1 MTAELTL
8 RVDGMTC
15 GNCRARVE
23 RALNALDG
31 VAGADVNLAT
41 ERARIVYLPE
51 VLDPPAIAEAIR
63 GAGYVPG
70 GVDASAAPGQDAR
83 AAHDDEIA
91 NLKRRF
97 IVAAAFTIPLFLI
110 AMGSMLP
117 GLGLDSVA
125 GRGPWL
131 WAQFALAA
139 PVVLWSGRGFF
150 VHGWAELRH
159 ASPGMN
165 SLVMIGAGAAFA
177 YSVLALAAPSIFPE
191 GTAVPYFEAAG
202 VIVTLI
208 LLGRLLEAIARGR
221 ASDAIA
227 SLMELRPAT
236 ARVLRDG
243 EEREVPVD
251 EVAVGDTVLIR
262 PGERVPVDASVAD
275 GNSFVDESTI
285 TGEPVPVAKG
295 AGDEVFGGTVNGAGA
310 LTVRVVRTGGDT
322 VLGRILA
329 TVAEAQGAKAPIAR
343 QADRIAGILVPCALV
358 VAALAF
364 AAWLAFAPPPAL
376 SYAFVAAVSVLLIAC
391 PCAMGLATPTA
402 ILVGT
407 GVGAERGVLIRNGA
421 ALEMLA
427 RARTLAFDKTGT
439 LTSGNPVLTDRLLPD
454 GSGTVADAPFAL
466 IAAAETHSEHPLAS
480 ALVDAADGPL
490 APVEEF
496 SVEPGLGIA
505 ARVAGHEI
513 VVGAARFLE
522 GRGIDCAVS
531 DGVRGDLSRDGKT
544 AVLAAIDGE
553 LAAVLAFRDPPKPES
568 RQAIADLAA
577 QGADIVMITG
587 DNRATAQSVAGSL
600 GISEIE
606 AEILPDRKAEAVKA
620 LRRGGG
626 AVAFVGDGINDAP
639 ALAEADAGIAIG
651 TGTDIAMETADVVL
665 MSGDL
670 RGVVTAIRLARK
682 TLATIRV
689 NLFWAYAYNVALIPL
704 AAGALYPV
712 FGILLDPM
720 LAAAAMSASSVL
732 VVANSLRLRRFA

>member
-23 RALNALDG
+23 RALHTLDG
-31 VAGADVNLAT
+31 ISAADVNLAT

-51 VLDPPAIAEAIR
+51 ILDPPAIAEAIR
-63 GAGYVPG
+63 DAGYVPG
-70 GVDASAAPGQDAR
+70 EVDASGLPGDDTR
-83 AAHDDEIA
+83 AANEDEIA
-91 NLKRRF
+91 TLRRRVV
-97 IVAAAFTIPLFLI
+97 VAAVLTVPLFLI

-117 GLGLDSVA
+117 GVGLDSIA
-125 GRGPWL
+125 GERAWL
-131 WAQFALAA
+131 WIQLLLAA

-177 YSVLALAAPSIFPE
+177 YSVLALIAPSIFPE
-191 GTAVPYFEAAG
+191 GAAVPYFEAAG

-221 ASDAIA
+221 ASDAIT
-227 SLMELRPAT
+227 SLMDLRPAT
-236 ARVLRDG
+236 ARILDRG
-243 EEREVPVD
+243 EEREVPLE
-251 EVAVGDTVLIR
+251 EVAVGDTVLIK
-262 PGERVPVDASVAD
+262 PGERVPVDASVSA
-275 GNSFVDESTI
+275 GSSFVDESSI
-285 TGEPVPVAKG
+285 TGEPVPVAKQ

-310 LTVRVVRTGGDT
+310 ITVRVDRIGGDT

-364 AAWLAFAPPPAL
+364 VAWLAFAPPPAL
-376 SYAFVAAVSVLLIAC
+376 SHAFVAAVSVLLIAC

-421 ALEMLA
+421 ALEMLG

-439 LTSGNPVLTDRLLPD
+439 LTAGHPVLTDRLLPD
-454 GSGTVADAPFAL
+454 GSGTVTNEAFAL
-466 IAAAETHSEHPLAS
+466 IAAAETLSEHPLAT
-480 ALVDAADGPL
+480 AVVDAASGPL
-490 APVEEF
+490 APVDAF

-505 ARVAGHEI
+505 AGVAGRE
-513 VVGAARFLE
+513 VVIGSARFLE
-522 GRGIDCAVS
+522 SRGIDCAVS
-531 DGVRGDLSRDGKT
+531 DSARGNLSRDGKT
-544 AVLAAIDGE
+544 TVLAAVDGE
-553 LAAVLAFRDPPKPES
+553 PAAVLAFRDPPKEES
-568 RQAIADLAA
+568 EQVISDLLA
-577 QGADIVMITG
+577 QGFAVAMITG
-587 DNRATAQSVAGSL
+587 DSRATAESVASSL
-600 GISEIE
+600 GIASVQ
-606 AEILPDRKAEAVKA
+606 AEVLPDSKAEAVKA
-620 LRRGGG
+620 LRRGDGT
-626 AVAFVGDGINDAP
+626 VAFVGDGINDAP

-651 TGTDIAMETADVVL
+651 TGTDIAIETADVVL

-682 TLATIRV
+682 TLATIRM

-720 LAAAAMSASSVL
+720 LAAAAMSVSSVL

>member
-23 RALNALDG
+23 RALNALEG

-41 ERARIVYLPE
+41 ERARIVYLPQ

-70 GVDASAAPGQDAR
+70 EVDASAAPGRDAR

-91 NLKRRF
+91 SLKRRF
-97 IVAAAFTIPLFLI
+97 VVAAAFTIPLFLI

-125 GRGPWL
+125 GEESWL

-243 EEREVPVD
+243 GEREVPVD

-285 TGEPVPVAKG
+285 TGEPVPVAKE

-466 IAAAETHSEHPLAS
+466 IAAAETRSEHPLAS

-505 ARVAGHEI
+505 ARVAGRE
-513 VVGAARFLE
+513 VAVGSARFLG

-531 DGVRGDLSRDGKT
+531 EGVRESLSRDGKT

-568 RQAIADLAA
+568 RQAISDLAA
-577 QGADIVMITG
+577 RGADIVMITG
-587 DNRATAQSVAGSL
+587 DNRATAQSVASSL

-606 AEILPDRKAEAVKA
+606 AEVLPDRKAEAVKA
-620 LRRGGG
+620 LRQGNGT
-626 AVAFVGDGINDAP
+626 VAFVGDGINDAP

>member
-23 RALNALDG
+23 RTLNALEG

-41 ERARIVYLPE
+41 ERARIVYLPDI
-51 VLDPPAIAEAIR
+51 LDPPAIAEAIR
-63 GAGYVPG
+63 GAGYG
-70 GVDASAAPGQDAR
+70 AGEIDAGTAPGEDTR
-83 AAHDDEIA
+83 AANEEEIA
-91 NLKRRF
+91 TLKRRF
-97 IVAAAFTIPLFLI
+97 VVAAAFTVPLFLI
-110 AMGSMLP
+110 AMASMLP
-117 GLGLDSVA
+117 GTGLASVA
-125 GRGPWL
+125 GEQTWL
-131 WAQFALAA
+131 WVQLLLAA

-165 SLVMIGAGAAFA
+165 SLVMIGAGAAFG
-177 YSVLALAAPSIFPE
+177 YSVLALVAPSIFPE

-227 SLMELRPAT
+227 SLMDLRPAT

-243 EEREVPVD
+243 TEREVPVE
-251 EVAVGDTVLIR
+251 EVAVGDTVLIK
-262 PGERVPVDASVAD
+262 PGERVPVDASVTAGD
-275 GNSFVDESTI
+275 SFVDESTV
-285 TGEPVPVAKG
+285 TGEPVPVAKQE
-295 AGDEVFGGTVNGAGA
+295 GDEVFGGTVNGAGA
-310 LTVRVVRTGGDT
+310 LTVRVERIGVDT

-329 TVAEAQGAKAPIAR
+329 TVAEAQSAKAPIAR
-343 QADRIAGILVPCALV
+343 QADRIAGILVPCALA

-364 AAWLAFAPPPAL
+364 SAWLAFAPPPAL

-421 ALEMLA
+421 ALETLA
-427 RARTLAFDKTGT
+427 RARTIAFDKTGT
-439 LTSGNPVLTDRLLPD
+439 LTAGRPVLTDRLLPN
-454 GSGTVADAPFAL
+454 GSGTVNDGVFAL
-466 IAAAETHSEHPLAS
+466 IAAAETLSEHPLAS
-480 ALVDAADGPL
+480 AAVDAAPGPL
-490 APVEEF
+490 APVDEF

-505 ARVAGHEI
+505 ARVEGHEV
-513 VVGAARFLE
+513 VVGSARFLN
-522 GRGIDCAVS
+522 GRDIDCAVS
-531 DGVRGDLSRDGKT
+531 ERVRADLAHAGKT
-544 AVLAAIDGE
+544 AVLAAIDGD
-553 LAAVLAFRDPPKPES
+553 LAAVLAFRDPPKEES
-568 RQAIADLAA
+568 RQAISDLAA
-577 QGADIVMITG
+577 QGFDIAMITG
-587 DNRATAQSVAGSL
+587 DSRATAEAVARSL
-600 GISEIE
+600 GISSVE
-606 AEILPDRKAEAVKA
+606 AEVLPDRKAETVKA
-620 LRRGGG
+620 LRRGDGT
-626 AVAFVGDGINDAP
+626 VAFVGDGINDAP

-651 TGTDIAMETADVVL
+651 TGTDIAVETADVVL

-712 FGILLDPM
+712 FGLLLDPM
-720 LAAAAMSASSVL
+720 LAAAAMSVSSVL

>member
-91 NLKRRF
+91 SLKRRF
-97 IVAAAFTIPLFLI
+97 VVAAAFTIPLFLI

-117 GLGLDSVA
+117 GFGLDSVA

-177 YSVLALAAPSIFPE
+177 YSVLAMAAPSIFPE

-262 PGERVPVDASVAD
+262 PGERVPVDASVAG

-364 AAWLAFAPPPAL
+364 VAWLAFAPPPAL

-454 GSGTVADAPFAL
+454 GSGTVADEPFAL

-505 ARVAGHEI
+505 ARVAGHEV
-513 VVGAARFLE
+513 VVGSARFLG

-568 RQAIADLAA
+568 LQAISDLAA

-587 DNRATAQSVAGSL
+587 DSRATAQSVASSL

-606 AEILPDRKAEAVKA
+606 AEVLPDRKAEAVKA
-620 LRRGGG
+620 LRRGDG

>member
-23 RALNALDG
+23 RALNALEG

-51 VLDPPAIAEAIR
+51 VLNPPAIADAIR

-70 GVDASAAPGQDAR
+70 EVDASAAPGQDAR

-91 NLKRRF
+91 SLKRRF
-97 IVAAAFTIPLFLI
+97 VVAAAFTIPLFLI

-125 GRGPWL
+125 GEESWL

-150 VHGWAELRH
+150 MHGWAELRH

-177 YSVLALAAPSIFPE
+177 YSVLAMAAPSVFPE

-227 SLMELRPAT
+227 ALMELRPAT

-251 EVAVGDTVLIR
+251 RVAVGDTVLIR

-275 GNSFVDESTI
+275 GSSFVDESTI

-427 RARTLAFDKTGT
+427 RARILAFDKTGT

-454 GSGTVADAPFAL
+454 GSGTVADEPFAL
-466 IAAAETHSEHPLAS
+466 IAAAETRSEHPLAS

-505 ARVAGHEI
+505 ARVAGREV
-513 VVGAARFLE
+513 VVGSARFLG

-531 DGVRGDLSRDGKT
+531 DGVRDGLSRDGKT

-568 RQAIADLAA
+568 RQAISDLAA

-587 DNRATAQSVAGSL
+587 DNRATAQSVASSL
-600 GISEIE
+600 GISGIE
-606 AEILPDRKAEAVKA
+606 AEVLPDRKAEAVKA
-620 LRRGGG
+620 LRREGGT
-626 AVAFVGDGINDAP
+626 VAFVGDGINDAP

>member
-23 RALNALDG
+23 RALNALEG

-41 ERARIVYLPE
+41 ERARIVYLPQ

-70 GVDASAAPGQDAR
+70 EVDASAAPGRDAR

-91 NLKRRF
+91 SLKRRF
-97 IVAAAFTIPLFLI
+97 VAAAAFTIPLFLI

-117 GLGLDSVA
+117 GFGLDSVA
-125 GRGPWL
+125 GEEAWL

-243 EEREVPVD
+243 GEREVPVD

-285 TGEPVPVAKG
+285 TGEPVPVAKE

-310 LTVRVVRTGGDT
+310 LTVQVVRTGGDT

-466 IAAAETHSEHPLAS
+466 IAAAETRSEHPLAS

-505 ARVAGHEI
+505 ARVAGREI
-513 VVGAARFLE
+513 VVGSARFLG

-531 DGVRGDLSRDGKT
+531 DGVREGLSRDGKT

-568 RQAIADLAA
+568 GQAISDLAA

-665 MSGDL
+665 MSGNL

>member
-23 RALNALDG
+23 RALNALEG

-51 VLDPPAIAEAIR
+51 VLNPPAIADAIR

-70 GVDASAAPGQDAR
+70 EVDASAAPGRDAR

-91 NLKRRF
+91 SLKRRF
-97 IVAAAFTIPLFLI
+97 IVAAVFTIPLFVI

-125 GRGPWL
+125 GRESWL

-177 YSVLALAAPSIFPE
+177 YSVLAMAAPSVFPE

-227 SLMELRPAT
+227 ALMDLRPAT

-243 EEREVPVD
+243 GEREVPVD

-275 GNSFVDESTI
+275 GSSFVDESTI

-364 AAWLAFAPPPAL
+364 IAWLAFAPPPAL

-454 GSGTVADAPFAL
+454 GSGTVADGPFAL
-466 IAAAETHSEHPLAS
+466 IAAAETRSEHPLAS

-505 ARVAGHEI
+505 ARVAGREI
-513 VVGAARFLE
+513 VVGSARFLG

-531 DGVRGDLSRDGKT
+531 DGVRDGLSRDGKT

-587 DNRATAQSVAGSL
+587 DNRATAESVARSL

-682 TLATIRV
+682 TLATIRM

>member
-23 RALNALDG
+23 RALNALEG

-51 VLDPPAIAEAIR
+51 VLNPPAIADAIR

-70 GVDASAAPGQDAR
+70 EVDASAAPGRDAR

-91 NLKRRF
+91 SLKRRF
-97 IVAAAFTIPLFLI
+97 VVAAAFTIPLFLI

-125 GRGPWL
+125 GEESWL

-177 YSVLALAAPSIFPE
+177 YSVLALFAPSIFPE

-227 SLMELRPAT
+227 ALMELRPAT

-251 EVAVGDTVLIR
+251 QVAVGDTVSIR

-275 GNSFVDESTI
+275 GSSFVDESTI

-310 LTVRVVRTGGDT
+310 LTVRVARTGGDT

-427 RARTLAFDKTGT
+427 RARILAFDKTGT

-454 GSGTVADAPFAL
+454 GSGTVADEPFAL
-466 IAAAETHSEHPLAS
+466 IAAAETRSEHPLAS

-505 ARVAGHEI
+505 ARVAGREV
-513 VVGAARFLE
+513 VVGSARFLG

-531 DGVRGDLSRDGKT
+531 DGVRDGLSRDGKT

-568 RQAIADLAA
+568 RQAISDLAA

-587 DNRATAQSVAGSL
+587 DNRATAQSVASSL
-600 GISEIE
+600 GISGIE
-606 AEILPDRKAEAVKA
+606 AEVLPDRKAEAVKA
-620 LRRGGG
+620 LRREGGT
-626 AVAFVGDGINDAP
+626 VAFVGDGINDAP

>member
-1 MTAELTL
+1 
-8 RVDGMTC
+8 
-15 GNCRARVE
+15 
-23 RALNALDG
+23 
-31 VAGADVNLAT
+31 
-41 ERARIVYLPE
+41 
-51 VLDPPAIAEAIR
+51 
-63 GAGYVPG
+63 
-70 GVDASAAPGQDAR
+70 
-83 AAHDDEIA
+83 
-91 NLKRRF
+91 
-97 IVAAAFTIPLFLI
+97 
-110 AMGSMLP
+110 
-117 GLGLDSVA
+117 
-125 GRGPWL
+125 
-131 WAQFALAA
+131 
-139 PVVLWSGRGFF
+139 
-150 VHGWAELRH
+150 
-159 ASPGMN
+159 
-165 SLVMIGAGAAFA
+165 
-177 YSVLALAAPSIFPE
+177 
-191 GTAVPYFEAAG
+191 
-202 VIVTLI
+202 
-208 LLGRLLEAIARGR
+208 
-221 ASDAIA
+221 
-227 SLMELRPAT
+227 
-236 ARVLRDG
+236 
-243 EEREVPVD
+243 
-251 EVAVGDTVLIR
+251 VLIR

-322 VLGRILA
+322 VLGRILS

-454 GSGTVADAPFAL
+454 GSGTVADGPFAL
-466 IAAAETHSEHPLAS
+466 IAAAETRSEHPLAS

-505 ARVAGHEI
+505 ARVAGREI
-513 VVGAARFLE
+513 VVGSARFLG

-531 DGVRGDLSRDGKT
+531 DGVREGLSRDGKT

-587 DNRATAQSVAGSL
+587 DNRATAESVARSL

-682 TLATIRV
+682 TLATIRM

>member
-23 RALNALDG
+23 RTLNALEG

-41 ERARIVYLPE
+41 ERARIVYLPDI
-51 VLDPPAIAEAIR
+51 LDPPAIAEAIR
-63 GAGYVPG
+63 GAGYG
-70 GVDASAAPGQDAR
+70 AGEIDAGTAPGEDTR
-83 AAHDDEIA
+83 AANEEEIA
-91 NLKRRF
+91 TLKRRF
-97 IVAAAFTIPLFLI
+97 VVAAAFTVPLFLI
-110 AMGSMLP
+110 AMASMLP
-117 GLGLDSVA
+117 GTGLASVA
-125 GRGPWL
+125 GEQTWL
-131 WAQFALAA
+131 WVQLLLAA

-165 SLVMIGAGAAFA
+165 SLVMIGAGAAFG
-177 YSVLALAAPSIFPE
+177 YSVLALVAPSIFPE

-227 SLMELRPAT
+227 SLMDLRPAT

-243 EEREVPVD
+243 TEREVPVE
-251 EVAVGDTVLIR
+251 EVAVGDTVLIK
-262 PGERVPVDASVAD
+262 PGERVPVDASVTAGD
-275 GNSFVDESTI
+275 SFVDESTV
-285 TGEPVPVAKG
+285 TGEPVPVAKQE
-295 AGDEVFGGTVNGAGA
+295 GDEVFGGTVNGAGA
-310 LTVRVVRTGGDT
+310 LTVRVERIGVDT

-329 TVAEAQGAKAPIAR
+329 TVAEAQSAKAPIAR
-343 QADRIAGILVPCALV
+343 QADRIAGILVPCALA

-364 AAWLAFAPPPAL
+364 SAWLAFAPPPAL
-376 SYAFVAAVSVLLIAC
+376 SHAFVAAVSVLLIAC

-421 ALEMLA
+421 ALETLA
-427 RARTLAFDKTGT
+427 RARTIAFDKTGT
-439 LTSGNPVLTDRLLPD
+439 LTAGRPVLTDRLLPN
-454 GSGTVADAPFAL
+454 GSGTVNDGVFAL
-466 IAAAETHSEHPLAS
+466 IAAAETLSEHPLAS
-480 ALVDAADGPL
+480 AAVDAAPGPL
-490 APVEEF
+490 APVDEF

-505 ARVAGHEI
+505 ARVEGHEV
-513 VVGAARFLE
+513 VVGSARFLN
-522 GRGIDCAVS
+522 GRDIDCAVS
-531 DGVRGDLSRDGKT
+531 ERVRADLAHAGKT
-544 AVLAAIDGE
+544 AVLAAIDGD
-553 LAAVLAFRDPPKPES
+553 LAAVLAFRDPPKEES
-568 RQAIADLAA
+568 RQAISDLAA
-577 QGADIVMITG
+577 QGFDIAMITG
-587 DNRATAQSVAGSL
+587 DSRATAEAVARSL
-600 GISEIE
+600 GISSVE
-606 AEILPDRKAEAVKA
+606 AEVLPDRKAETVKA
-620 LRRGGG
+620 LRRGDGT
-626 AVAFVGDGINDAP
+626 VAFVGDGINDAP

-651 TGTDIAMETADVVL
+651 TGTDIAVETADVVL

-712 FGILLDPM
+712 FGLLLDPM
-720 LAAAAMSASSVL
+720 LAAAAMSVSSVL

>member
-23 RALNALDG
+23 RALHALDG

-51 VLDPPAIAEAIR
+51 ILDPPAIAEAIR

-70 GVDASAAPGQDAR
+70 MVDAAGAPGEDAR
-83 AAHDDEIA
+83 AANEDEIA
-91 NLKRRF
+91 TLRLRF

-117 GLGLDSVA
+117 GIALDSIA
-125 GRGPWL
+125 GGQALL
-131 WAQFALAA
+131 WVQLALAA

-177 YSVLALAAPSIFPE
+177 YSILALLAPSIFPE

-227 SLMELRPAT
+227 SLMDLRPAT
-236 ARVLRDG
+236 ARILRHG
-243 EEREVPVD
+243 EEREVPVE

-262 PGERVPVDASVAD
+262 PGERVPVDASVTA
-275 GNSFVDESTI
+275 GNSFVDESTV
-285 TGEPVPVAKG
+285 TGEPVPVAKET
-295 AGDEVFGGTVNGAGA
+295 GDEVFGGTVNGAGA
-310 LTVRVVRTGGDT
+310 LTVRVERIGGDT

-343 QADRIAGILVPCALV
+343 QADRIAGILVPCALA

-364 AAWLAFAPPPAL
+364 VSWLAFAPPPAL

-407 GVGAERGVLIRNGA
+407 GTGAERGVLIRNGA
-421 ALEMLA
+421 ALETLA
-427 RARTLAFDKTGT
+427 RARTIAFDKTGT
-439 LTSGNPVLTDRLLPD
+439 LTSGKPVLTDRLRPD
-454 GSGTVADAPFAL
+454 GSGAVPDEVFAL
-466 IAAAETHSEHPLAS
+466 IAAAETLSEHPLA
-480 ALVDAADGPL
+480 AAVVEAAGSDLP
-490 APVEEF
+490 PVESF

-505 ARVAGHEI
+505 ARVAERDV
-513 VVGAARFLE
+513 VVGSARFLE
-522 GRGIDCAVS
+522 NRGIGCSAS
-531 DGVRGDLSRDGKT
+531 EEIRAGLSANGKT

-553 LAAVLAFRDPPKPES
+553 AAAVLAFRDPPKEES
-568 RQAIADLAA
+568 RQAIFDLTAIGFEIA
-577 QGADIVMITG
+577 MITG
-587 DNRATAQSVAGSL
+587 DGRATAEAVAREL
-600 GISEIE
+600 GIASIE
-606 AEILPDRKAEAVKA
+606 AEVLPDRKAEAVKA
-620 LRRGGG
+620 LRR
-626 AVAFVGDGINDAP
+626 ADRTVAFVGDGINDAP
-639 ALAEADAGIAIG
+639 ALAEADTGIAIG
-651 TGTDIAMETADVVL
+651 TGTDIAVETADVVL

-670 RGVVTAIRLARK
+670 RGVVTAIRLARR

>member
-23 RALNALDG
+23 RALHTLDG
-31 VAGADVNLAT
+31 ISAADVNLAT

-51 VLDPPAIAEAIR
+51 ILDPPEIAEAIR
-63 GAGYVPG
+63 NAGYVPG
-70 GVDASAAPGQDAR
+70 EVDASGMPGDDTR
-83 AAHDDEIA
+83 AANEDEIA
-91 NLKRRF
+91 TLRRRVV
-97 IVAAAFTIPLFLI
+97 VAAVLTVPLFLI

-117 GLGLDSVA
+117 GVGLDSIA
-125 GRGPWL
+125 GERAWL
-131 WAQFALAA
+131 WIQLLLAA

-177 YSVLALAAPSIFPE
+177 YSVLALIAPSIFPE
-191 GTAVPYFEAAG
+191 GAAVPYFEAAG

-221 ASDAIA
+221 ASNAIA
-227 SLMELRPAT
+227 SLMDLRPAT
-236 ARVLRDG
+236 ARILDRG
-243 EEREVPVD
+243 EEREVPIE
-251 EVAVGDTVLIR
+251 EVAVGDTVLIK
-262 PGERVPVDASVAD
+262 PGERVPVDASVSA
-275 GNSFVDESTI
+275 GSSFVDESSI
-285 TGEPVPVAKG
+285 TGEPVPVAKQ

-310 LTVRVVRTGGDT
+310 ITVRVDRIGGDT

-364 AAWLAFAPPPAL
+364 VAWLAFAPPPAL
-376 SYAFVAAVSVLLIAC
+376 SHAFVAAVSVLLIAC

-421 ALEMLA
+421 ALEMLG

-439 LTSGNPVLTDRLLPD
+439 LTAGRPVLTDRLLPD
-454 GSGTVADAPFAL
+454 GSGTVPNEVFAL
-466 IAAAETHSEHPLAS
+466 IAAAETLSEHPLAT
-480 ALVDAADGPL
+480 AVVDAASGPL
-490 APVEEF
+490 APVDAF

-505 ARVAGHEI
+505 AGVAGRE
-513 VVGAARFLE
+513 VVIGSARFLE
-522 GRGIDCAVS
+522 SRGIDCAVS
-531 DGVRGDLSRDGKT
+531 DSKRGDLSRDGKT
-544 AVLAAIDGE
+544 TVLAAIDGE
-553 LAAVLAFRDPPKPES
+553 PAAVLAFRDPPKEES
-568 RQAIADLAA
+568 EQAISDLLA
-577 QGADIVMITG
+577 QGFAVAMITG
-587 DNRATAQSVAGSL
+587 DSRATAESVASSL
-600 GISEIE
+600 GIASVQ
-606 AEILPDRKAEAVKA
+606 AEVLPDSKAEAVKA
-620 LRRGGG
+620 LRRGDGT
-626 AVAFVGDGINDAP
+626 VAFVGDGINDAP

-651 TGTDIAMETADVVL
+651 TGTDIAIETADVVL

-682 TLATIRV
+682 TLATIRM

-720 LAAAAMSASSVL
+720 LAAAAMSVSSVL

>member
-23 RALNALDG
+23 RALNALEG

-51 VLDPPAIAEAIR
+51 VLNPPAIADAIR

-70 GVDASAAPGQDAR
+70 EVDASAAPGRDAR

-91 NLKRRF
+91 SLKRRF
-97 IVAAAFTIPLFLI
+97 VVAAAFTIPLFVI

-125 GRGPWL
+125 GRESWL

-177 YSVLALAAPSIFPE
+177 YSVLAMVAPSAFPE

-227 SLMELRPAT
+227 ALMELRPAT

-243 EEREVPVD
+243 GEREVPV
-251 EVAVGDTVLIR
+251 EEIAVGDTVLIR

-427 RARTLAFDKTGT
+427 RARILAFDKTGT

-454 GSGTVADAPFAL
+454 GSGTVADEPFAL
-466 IAAAETHSEHPLAS
+466 IAAAETRSEHPLAS

-513 VVGAARFLE
+513 VVGSARFLG

-531 DGVRGDLSRDGKT
+531 DGVRDRLSRDGKT
-544 AVLAAIDGE
+544 AVLAAIDGD

-568 RQAIADLAA
+568 RHAISDLAA

-587 DNRATAQSVAGSL
+587 DNRATAESVASSL
-600 GISEIE
+600 GISGIE
-606 AEILPDRKAEAVKA
+606 AEVLPDRKAEAVKA
-620 LRRGGG
+620 LRRGNG

-682 TLATIRV
+682 TLATIRM

>member
-23 RALNALDG
+23 RTLNALEG

-41 ERARIVYLPE
+41 ERARIVYLPDI
-51 VLDPPAIAEAIR
+51 LDPPAIAEAIR
-63 GAGYVPG
+63 GAGYG
-70 GVDASAAPGQDAR
+70 AGEIDAGTAPGEDTR
-83 AAHDDEIA
+83 AANEEEIA
-91 NLKRRF
+91 TLKRRF
-97 IVAAAFTIPLFLI
+97 VVAAAFTVPLFLI

-117 GLGLDSVA
+117 GTGLASVA
-125 GRGPWL
+125 GEQAWL
-131 WAQFALAA
+131 WVQLLLAA

-165 SLVMIGAGAAFA
+165 SLVMIGAGAAFG
-177 YSVLALAAPSIFPE
+177 YSVLALVAPSIFPE

-227 SLMELRPAT
+227 SLMDLRPAT

-243 EEREVPVD
+243 TEREVPVE
-251 EVAVGDTVLIR
+251 EVAVGDTVLIK
-262 PGERVPVDASVAD
+262 PGERVPVDASVTAGD
-275 GNSFVDESTI
+275 SFVDESTV
-285 TGEPVPVAKG
+285 TGEPVPVAKQE
-295 AGDEVFGGTVNGAGA
+295 GDEVFGGTVNGAGA
-310 LTVRVVRTGGDT
+310 LTVRVERIGGDT

-329 TVAEAQGAKAPIAR
+329 TVAEAQSAKAPIAR
-343 QADRIAGILVPCALV
+343 QADRIAGILVPCALA

-364 AAWLAFAPPPAL
+364 SAWLAFAPPPAL

-421 ALEMLA
+421 ALETLA
-427 RARTLAFDKTGT
+427 RARTIAFDKTGT
-439 LTSGNPVLTDRLLPD
+439 LTAGRPVLTDRLLPD
-454 GSGTVADAPFAL
+454 GSGTVNDEVFAL
-466 IAAAETHSEHPLAS
+466 IAAAETLSEHPLAS
-480 ALVDAADGPL
+480 AAVDAAPGPL
-490 APVEEF
+490 APVDGF

-505 ARVAGHEI
+505 ARVEGHEI
-513 VVGAARFLE
+513 VVGSARFLN
-522 GRGIDCAVS
+522 GRDIDCAVS
-531 DGVRGDLSRDGKT
+531 ERVRADLARAGKT
-544 AVLAAIDGE
+544 AVLAAIDGD
-553 LAAVLAFRDPPKPES
+553 LAAVLAFRDPPKEES
-568 RQAIADLAA
+568 GQAISDLAA
-577 QGADIVMITG
+577 QGFDISMITG
-587 DNRATAQSVAGSL
+587 DSRATAEAVASSL
-600 GISEIE
+600 GISSVE
-606 AEILPDRKAEAVKA
+606 AEVLPDRKAETVKA
-620 LRRGGG
+620 LRRGDGT
-626 AVAFVGDGINDAP
+626 VAFVGDGINDAP

-651 TGTDIAMETADVVL
+651 TGTDIAVETADVVL

-682 TLATIRV
+682 TLGTIRV

-712 FGILLDPM
+712 FGLLLDPM
-720 LAAAAMSASSVL
+720 LAAAAMSVSSVL

>member
-23 RALNALDG
+23 RALNALEG

-51 VLDPPAIAEAIR
+51 VLGPPAIAEAIR

-70 GVDASAAPGQDAR
+70 EADAAGAPGEDAR
-83 AAHDDEIA
+83 AANEEEIA
-91 NLKRRF
+91 TLKRRF
-97 IVAAAFTIPLFLI
+97 VVAAALTIPLFLI

-117 GLGLDSVA
+117 GIGLGSVA
-125 GRGPWL
+125 AEESWL
-131 WAQFALAA
+131 WAQFLLAA

-165 SLVMIGAGAAFA
+165 SLVSIGAGAAFA
-177 YSVLALAAPSIFPE
+177 YSVLALFAPSIFPE

-227 SLMELRPAT
+227 SLMDLRPAT

-251 EVAVGDTVLIR
+251 EVAVGDTVLIK
-262 PGERVPVDASVAD
+262 PGERVPVDASVTA

-285 TGEPVPVAKG
+285 TGEPVPVAKE

-310 LTVRVVRTGGDT
+310 LTVRVVRTGRDT
-322 VLGRILA
+322 VLGRILS
-329 TVAEAQGAKAPIAR
+329 TVSEAQGAKAPIAR

-364 AAWLAFAPPPAL
+364 VAWLAFAPPPAL

-421 ALEMLA
+421 ALETLA

-454 GSGTVADAPFAL
+454 GSAPVTDEVFAL

-480 ALVDAADGPL
+480 AVVDAADRPL
-490 APVEEF
+490 APVDEF

-505 ARVAGHEI
+505 ARVAGHE
-513 VVGAARFLE
+513 VVIGSARFLG

-531 DGVRGDLSRDGKT
+531 ESVRADLTHTGKT
-544 AVLAAIDGE
+544 AVLAAVDGH
-553 LAAVLAFRDPPKPES
+553 LAAVLAFRDPPKDES
-568 RQAIADLAA
+568 AQAISDLAA
-577 QGADIVMITG
+577 QGFDIAMITG
-587 DNRATAQSVAGSL
+587 DSRGGAAAG
-600 GISEIE
+600 G
-606 AEILPDRKAEAVKA
+606 
-620 LRRGGG
+620 RGGG
-626 AVAFVGDGINDAP
+626 GGSGGGGGG
-639 ALAEADAGIAIG
+639 AG
-651 TGTDIAMETADVVL
+651 
-665 MSGDL
+665 
-670 RGVVTAIRLARK
+670 RR
-682 TLATIRV
+682 
-689 NLFWAYAYNVALIPL
+689 
-704 AAGALYPV
+704 AG
-712 FGILLDPM
+712 GGGGG
-720 LAAAAMSASSVL
+720 
-732 VVANSLRLRRFA
+732 

>member
-23 RALNALDG
+23 RALHALEG

-51 VLDPPAIAEAIR
+51 ILDPPEIAEAIR

-70 GVDASAAPGQDAR
+70 AVDAAGAPGDDAR
-83 AAHDDEIA
+83 AANEDEIA
-91 NLKRRF
+91 ALKRRF

-117 GLGLDSVA
+117 GIGLDSIA
-125 GRGPWL
+125 EEESWL
-131 WAQFALAA
+131 WVQFLLAA

-159 ASPGMN
+159 VSPGMN

-177 YSVLALAAPSIFPE
+177 YSVLALLAPSIFPE

-221 ASDAIA
+221 ASNAIA
-227 SLMELRPAT
+227 GLMELRPET
-236 ARVLRDG
+236 ARILCHG
-243 EEREVPVD
+243 EEQEVPVE
-251 EVAVGDTVLIR
+251 EVVIGDTVLIK
-262 PGERVPVDASVAD
+262 PGERVPVDASVTA
-275 GNSFVDESTI
+275 GNSFIDESTI
-285 TGEPVPVAKG
+285 TGEPVPVAKK

-310 LTVRVVRTGGDT
+310 LTVRVERIGGDT

-343 QADRIAGILVPCALV
+343 QADRIAGILVPCALA

-364 AAWLAFAPPPAL
+364 VAWLAFAPPPAL
-376 SYAFVAAVSVLLIAC
+376 SYAFVAVVSVLLIAC

-407 GVGAERGVLIRNGA
+407 GAGAERGVLIRNGA
-421 ALEMLA
+421 ALETLA
-427 RARTLAFDKTGT
+427 RARTVAFDKTGT
-439 LTSGNPVLTDRLLPD
+439 LTSGKPVLTDRLLPD
-454 GSGTVADAPFAL
+454 GSGTVPDGTLAL
-466 IAAAETHSEHPLAS
+466 IAAAETLSEHPLA
-480 ALVDAADGPL
+480 AAVVEAADGPL
-490 APVEEF
+490 APVDVF

-505 ARVAGHEI
+505 ARVAAREV
-513 VVGAARFLE
+513 VVGSARFLE
-522 GRGIDCAVS
+522 SRGIDCAVS
-531 DGVRGDLSRDGKT
+531 ERVRAGLSRDGKT

-553 LAAVLAFRDPPKPES
+553 LAVLLAFTDPPKDGS
-568 RQAIADLAA
+568 RQAISDLSALGFEIA
-577 QGADIVMITG
+577 MITG
-587 DNRATAQSVAGSL
+587 DGRATAESVASSL
-600 GISEIE
+600 GIAEIE
-606 AEILPDRKAEAVKA
+606 AEVLPDRKADAVKA
-620 LRRGGG
+620 LRRGDRT
-626 AVAFVGDGINDAP
+626 VAFVGDGINDAP
-639 ALAEADAGIAIG
+639 ALAEADIGIAIG
-651 TGTDIAMETADVVL
+651 TGTDIAVEAADVVL

-670 RGVVTAIRLARK
+670 RGVVTAIRLARR
-682 TLATIRV
+682 TLATIRM

-712 FGILLDPM
+712 FGLLLDPM

>member
-23 RALNALDG
+23 RALNALEG

-51 VLDPPAIAEAIR
+51 VLNPPAIADAIR

-70 GVDASAAPGQDAR
+70 EVDASAAPGRDAR

-91 NLKRRF
+91 SLKRRF
-97 IVAAAFTIPLFLI
+97 VVAAAFTIPLFLI

-117 GLGLDSVA
+117 GFGLDSVA
-125 GRGPWL
+125 GEEAWL

-150 VHGWAELRH
+150 MHGWTELRH

-177 YSVLALAAPSIFPE
+177 YSVLAMAAPSIFPE

-227 SLMELRPAT
+227 ALMDLRPAT

-243 EEREVPVD
+243 GEREVPV
-251 EVAVGDTVLIR
+251 EEIAVGDTVLIR

-275 GNSFVDESTI
+275 GNSFADESTI

-427 RARTLAFDKTGT
+427 RARILAFDKTGT

-466 IAAAETHSEHPLAS
+466 IAAAETRSEHPLAS
-480 ALVDAADGPL
+480 ALIDAADGPL

-505 ARVAGHEI
+505 ARVAGREI
-513 VVGAARFLE
+513 VVGSARFLG

-531 DGVRGDLSRDGKT
+531 DGVREGLSRDGKT

-568 RQAIADLAA
+568 RQAISDLAA

-587 DNRATAQSVAGSL
+587 DNRATAQSVASSL

-606 AEILPDRKAEAVKA
+606 ADILPDRKAEAVKA
-620 LRRGGG
+620 LRRGNGT
-626 AVAFVGDGINDAP
+626 VAFVGDGINDAP

>member
-23 RALNALDG
+23 RTLNALEG

-41 ERARIVYLPE
+41 ERARIVYLPDI
-51 VLDPPAIAEAIR
+51 LDPPAIAEAIR
-63 GAGYVPG
+63 GAGYG
-70 GVDASAAPGQDAR
+70 AGEIDAGTAPGEDTR
-83 AAHDDEIA
+83 AANEEEIA
-91 NLKRRF
+91 TLKRRF
-97 IVAAAFTIPLFLI
+97 VVAAAFTVPLFLI

-117 GLGLDSVA
+117 GTGLASVA
-125 GRGPWL
+125 GEQAWL
-131 WAQFALAA
+131 WVQLLLAA

-159 ASPGMN
+159 VSPGMN
-165 SLVMIGAGAAFA
+165 SLVMIGAGAAFG
-177 YSVLALAAPSIFPE
+177 YSVLALVAPSIFPE

-227 SLMELRPAT
+227 SLMDLRPAT

-243 EEREVPVD
+243 TEREVPVE
-251 EVAVGDTVLIR
+251 EVAVGDTVLIK
-262 PGERVPVDASVAD
+262 PGERVPVDASVTAGD
-275 GNSFVDESTI
+275 SFVDESTV
-285 TGEPVPVAKG
+285 TGEPVPVAKQE
-295 AGDEVFGGTVNGAGA
+295 GDEVFGGTVNGAGA
-310 LTVRVVRTGGDT
+310 LTVRVERIGGDT

-329 TVAEAQGAKAPIAR
+329 TVAEAQSAKAPIAR
-343 QADRIAGILVPCALV
+343 QADRIAGILVPCALA

-421 ALEMLA
+421 ALETLA
-427 RARTLAFDKTGT
+427 RARTIAFDKTGT
-439 LTSGNPVLTDRLLPD
+439 LTAGRPVLTDRLLPD
-454 GSGTVADAPFAL
+454 GSGMVNDGVFAL
-466 IAAAETHSEHPLAS
+466 IAAAETLSEHPLAS
-480 ALVDAADGPL
+480 AAVDAAPGPL
-490 APVEEF
+490 APVDEF

-505 ARVAGHEI
+505 ARVEGHEV
-513 VVGAARFLE
+513 VVGSARFLN
-522 GRGIDCAVS
+522 GRDIDCAVS
-531 DGVRGDLSRDGKT
+531 ERVRADLARTGKT
-544 AVLAAIDGE
+544 AVLAAIDGD
-553 LAAVLAFRDPPKPES
+553 LAAVLAFRDPPKEES
-568 RQAIADLAA
+568 RQAISDLAA
-577 QGADIVMITG
+577 QGFDIAMITG
-587 DNRATAQSVAGSL
+587 DSRATAEAVARSL
-600 GISEIE
+600 GISSVE
-606 AEILPDRKAEAVKA
+606 AEVLPHRKAETVKA
-620 LRRGGG
+620 LRRGDST
-626 AVAFVGDGINDAP
+626 VAFVGDGINDAP

-651 TGTDIAMETADVVL
+651 TGTDIAVETADVVL

-712 FGILLDPM
+712 FGLLLDPM
-720 LAAAAMSASSVL
+720 LAAAAMSVSSVL

>member
-23 RALNALDG
+23 RALHTLDG
-31 VAGADVNLAT
+31 ISAADVNLAT

-51 VLDPPAIAEAIR
+51 ILDPPAIAEAIR
-63 GAGYVPG
+63 NAGYVPG
-70 GVDASAAPGQDAR
+70 EVDASGMPGDDTR
-83 AAHDDEIA
+83 AANEDEIA
-91 NLKRRF
+91 TLRRRVV
-97 IVAAAFTIPLFLI
+97 VAAVLTVPLFLI

-117 GLGLDSVA
+117 GVGLDSIA
-125 GRGPWL
+125 GERAWL
-131 WAQFALAA
+131 WIQLLLAA

-177 YSVLALAAPSIFPE
+177 YSVLALIAPSIFPE
-191 GTAVPYFEAAG
+191 GAAVPYFEAAG

-227 SLMELRPAT
+227 SLMDLRPAT
-236 ARVLRDG
+236 ARILDRG
-243 EEREVPVD
+243 EEREVPIE
-251 EVAVGDTVLIR
+251 EVAVGDTVLIK
-262 PGERVPVDASVAD
+262 PGERVPVDASVSA
-275 GNSFVDESTI
+275 GSSFVDESSI
-285 TGEPVPVAKG
+285 TGEPVPVAKQ

-310 LTVRVVRTGGDT
+310 LTVRVDRIGGDT

-364 AAWLAFAPPPAL
+364 VAWLAFAPPPAL
-376 SYAFVAAVSVLLIAC
+376 SHAFVAAVSVLLIAC

-421 ALEMLA
+421 ALEMLG

-439 LTSGNPVLTDRLLPD
+439 LTAGRPVLTDRLLPD
-454 GSGTVADAPFAL
+454 GSGTVPNEVFAL
-466 IAAAETHSEHPLAS
+466 IAAAETLSEHPLAT
-480 ALVDAADGPL
+480 AVVDAASGPL
-490 APVEEF
+490 APVDAF

-505 ARVAGHEI
+505 AGVAGRE
-513 VVGAARFLE
+513 VVIGSARFLE
-522 GRGIDCAVS
+522 SRGIDCAVS
-531 DGVRGDLSRDGKT
+531 DSTRGDLSRDGKT
-544 AVLAAIDGE
+544 TVLAAVDGE
-553 LAAVLAFRDPPKPES
+553 PAAVLAFRDPPKEES
-568 RQAIADLAA
+568 EQAISDLLA
-577 QGADIVMITG
+577 QGFAVAMITG
-587 DNRATAQSVAGSL
+587 DSRATAESVASSL
-600 GISEIE
+600 GIASVE
-606 AEILPDRKAEAVKA
+606 AEVLPDSKAEAVKA
-620 LRRGGG
+620 LRRGNGT
-626 AVAFVGDGINDAP
+626 VAFVGDGINDAP

-651 TGTDIAMETADVVL
+651 TGTDIAIETADVVL

-670 RGVVTAIRLARK
+670 RGVVTAVRLARK
-682 TLATIRV
+682 TLATIRM

-720 LAAAAMSASSVL
+720 LAAAAMSVSSVL

>member
-23 RALNALDG
+23 RALNALEG

-51 VLDPPAIAEAIR
+51 VLNPPAIADAIR

-70 GVDASAAPGQDAR
+70 EVDASAAPGQDAR

-91 NLKRRF
+91 SLKRRF
-97 IVAAAFTIPLFLI
+97 VVAAAFTIPLFLI

-117 GLGLDSVA
+117 GSGLDSVA
-125 GRGPWL
+125 GEESWL

-177 YSVLALAAPSIFPE
+177 YSVLALLAPSIFPE

-227 SLMELRPAT
+227 ALMDLRPAT

-243 EEREVPVD
+243 GEREVPVD

-364 AAWLAFAPPPAL
+364 VAWLAFAPPPAL

-439 LTSGNPVLTDRLLPD
+439 LTSGNPVLTDRLLPG

-466 IAAAETHSEHPLAS
+466 IAAAETRSEHPLAS

-505 ARVAGHEI
+505 ARVAGREV
-513 VVGAARFLE
+513 VVGSARFLG

-544 AVLAAIDGE
+544 AVLAAVDGE

-568 RQAIADLAA
+568 RQAISDLAA

-587 DNRATAQSVAGSL
+587 DNRATAQSVASSL

-606 AEILPDRKAEAVKA
+606 AEVLPDRKAEAVKA
-620 LRRGGG
+620 LRRGNGT
-626 AVAFVGDGINDAP
+626 VAFVGDGINDAP

>member
-23 RALNALDG
+23 RALNALEG

-41 ERARIVYLPE
+41 ERARIVYLPQ

-70 GVDASAAPGQDAR
+70 EVDASAAPGRDAR

-91 NLKRRF
+91 SLKRRF
-97 IVAAAFTIPLFLI
+97 AVAAAFTIPLFLI

-117 GLGLDSVA
+117 GFGLDSVA
-125 GRGPWL
+125 GEEAWL

-177 YSVLALAAPSIFPE
+177 YSVLALLAPSIFPE

-227 SLMELRPAT
+227 ALMDLRPAT

-243 EEREVPVD
+243 GEREVPV
-251 EVAVGDTVLIR
+251 EEIAVGDTVLIR

-421 ALEMLA
+421 VLEMLA
-427 RARTLAFDKTGT
+427 RARILAFDKTGT

-466 IAAAETHSEHPLAS
+466 IAAAETRSEHPLAS

-490 APVEEF
+490 SPVEEF

-505 ARVAGHEI
+505 ARVAGREV
-513 VVGAARFLE
+513 VVGSARFLG

-531 DGVRGDLSRDGKT
+531 DGVREGLSRDGKT
-544 AVLAAIDGE
+544 TVLAAIDGE

-568 RQAIADLAA
+568 RQAISDLAA
-577 QGADIVMITG
+577 RGADIVMITG
-587 DNRATAQSVAGSL
+587 DNRATAQSVASSL

-606 AEILPDRKAEAVKA
+606 ADVLPDRKAEAVKA
-620 LRRGGG
+620 LKRRDGT
-626 AVAFVGDGINDAP
+626 VAFVGDGINDAP

>member
-23 RALNALDG
+23 RALNALEG

-91 NLKRRF
+91 SLKRRF
-97 IVAAAFTIPLFLI
+97 VVAAAFTIPLFLI

-262 PGERVPVDASVAD
+262 PGERVPVDASVAG

-466 IAAAETHSEHPLAS
+466 IAAAETRSEHPLAS

-505 ARVAGHEI
+505 ARVAGREI
-513 VVGAARFLE
+513 VVGSARFLG

-568 RQAIADLAA
+568 RQAISDLAA

-587 DNRATAQSVAGSL
+587 DNRATAQSVASSL

-606 AEILPDRKAEAVKA
+606 AEVLPDRKAEAVKA

>member
-23 RALNALDG
+23 RTLNALEG
-31 VAGADVNLAT
+31 IAGADVNLAT
-41 ERARIVYLPE
+41 ERARIVYLPDI
-51 VLDPPAIAEAIR
+51 LDPPAIAEAIR
-63 GAGYVPG
+63 GAGYG
-70 GVDASAAPGQDAR
+70 AGEIDAGTAPGEDTR
-83 AAHDDEIA
+83 AANEEEIA
-91 NLKRRF
+91 TLKQRF
-97 IVAAAFTIPLFLI
+97 VVAAAFTVPLFLI
-110 AMGSMLP
+110 AMASMLP
-117 GLGLDSVA
+117 GTGLASVA
-125 GRGPWL
+125 GEQTWL
-131 WAQFALAA
+131 WVQLLLAA

-165 SLVMIGAGAAFA
+165 SLVMIGAGAAFG
-177 YSVLALAAPSIFPE
+177 YSVLALVAPSIFPE

-227 SLMELRPAT
+227 SLMDLRPAT

-243 EEREVPVD
+243 TEREVPVE
-251 EVAVGDTVLIR
+251 EVAVGDTVLIK
-262 PGERVPVDASVAD
+262 PGERVPVDASVTAGD
-275 GNSFVDESTI
+275 SFVDESTV
-285 TGEPVPVAKG
+285 TGEPVPVAKQE
-295 AGDEVFGGTVNGAGA
+295 GDEVFGGTVNGAGA
-310 LTVRVVRTGGDT
+310 LTVRVERIGGDT

-329 TVAEAQGAKAPIAR
+329 TVAEAQSAKAPIAR
-343 QADRIAGILVPCALV
+343 QADRIAGILVPCALA

-421 ALEMLA
+421 ALETLA
-427 RARTLAFDKTGT
+427 RARTIAFDKTGT
-439 LTSGNPVLTDRLLPD
+439 LTAGRPVLTDRLLPD
-454 GSGTVADAPFAL
+454 GSGTVNDEVFAL
-466 IAAAETHSEHPLAS
+466 IAAAETLSEHPLAS
-480 ALVDAADGPL
+480 AAVDAAPGPL
-490 APVEEF
+490 APVDEF

-505 ARVAGHEI
+505 ARVEGHEV
-513 VVGAARFLE
+513 VVGSARFLN
-522 GRGIDCAVS
+522 GRDIDCAVS
-531 DGVRGDLSRDGKT
+531 ERVRADLARAGKT
-544 AVLAAIDGE
+544 AVLAAVDGD
-553 LAAVLAFRDPPKPES
+553 LAAVLAFRDPPKEES
-568 RQAIADLAA
+568 RQAISDLAA
-577 QGADIVMITG
+577 QGLDISMITG
-587 DNRATAQSVAGSL
+587 DSQATAEAVASSL
-600 GISEIE
+600 GISSVE
-606 AEILPDRKAEAVKA
+606 AEVLPDRKAETVKA
-620 LRRGGG
+620 LRRGDGT
-626 AVAFVGDGINDAP
+626 VAFVGDGINDAP

-651 TGTDIAMETADVVL
+651 TGTDIAVETADVVL

-712 FGILLDPM
+712 FGLLLDPM
-720 LAAAAMSASSVL
+720 LAAAAMSVSSVL

>member
-23 RALNALDG
+23 RTLNALEG

-41 ERARIVYLPE
+41 ERARIVYLPDI
-51 VLDPPAIAEAIR
+51 LDPPAIAEAIR
-63 GAGYVPG
+63 GAGYG
-70 GVDASAAPGQDAR
+70 AGEIDAGTAPGEDTR
-83 AAHDDEIA
+83 AANEEEIA
-91 NLKRRF
+91 TLKRRF
-97 IVAAAFTIPLFLI
+97 VVAAAFTVPLFLI
-110 AMGSMLP
+110 AMASMLP
-117 GLGLDSVA
+117 GTGLASVA
-125 GRGPWL
+125 GEQTWL
-131 WAQFALAA
+131 WVQLLLAA

-165 SLVMIGAGAAFA
+165 SLVMIGAGAAFG
-177 YSVLALAAPSIFPE
+177 YSVLALVAPSIFPE

-227 SLMELRPAT
+227 SLMDLRPAT

-243 EEREVPVD
+243 TEREVPVE
-251 EVAVGDTVLIR
+251 EVAVGDTVLIK
-262 PGERVPVDASVAD
+262 PGERVPVDASVTAGD
-275 GNSFVDESTI
+275 SFVDESTV
-285 TGEPVPVAKG
+285 TGEPVPVAKQE
-295 AGDEVFGGTVNGAGA
+295 GDEVFGGTVNGAGA
-310 LTVRVVRTGGDT
+310 LTVRVERIGVDT

-329 TVAEAQGAKAPIAR
+329 TVAEAQSAKAPIAR
-343 QADRIAGILVPCALV
+343 QADRIAGILVPCALA

-364 AAWLAFAPPPAL
+364 SAWLAFAPPPAL
-376 SYAFVAAVSVLLIAC
+376 SHAFVAAVSVLLIAC

-421 ALEMLA
+421 ALETLA
-427 RARTLAFDKTGT
+427 RARTIAFDKTGT
-439 LTSGNPVLTDRLLPD
+439 LTAGRPVLTDRLLPD
-454 GSGTVADAPFAL
+454 GSGTVNDGVFAL
-466 IAAAETHSEHPLAS
+466 IAAAETLSEHPLAS
-480 ALVDAADGPL
+480 AAVDAAPGPL
-490 APVEEF
+490 APVDEF

-505 ARVAGHEI
+505 ARVEGHEV
-513 VVGAARFLE
+513 VVGSARFLN
-522 GRGIDCAVS
+522 GRDIDCAVS
-531 DGVRGDLSRDGKT
+531 ERVRADLAHAGKT
-544 AVLAAIDGE
+544 AVLAAIDGD
-553 LAAVLAFRDPPKPES
+553 LAAVLAFRDPPKEES
-568 RQAIADLAA
+568 RQAISDLAA
-577 QGADIVMITG
+577 QGFDIAMITG
-587 DNRATAQSVAGSL
+587 DSRATAEAVARSL
-600 GISEIE
+600 GISSVE
-606 AEILPDRKAEAVKA
+606 AEVLPDRKAETVKA
-620 LRRGGG
+620 LRRGDGT
-626 AVAFVGDGINDAP
+626 VAFVGDGINDAP

-651 TGTDIAMETADVVL
+651 TGTDIAVETADVVL

-712 FGILLDPM
+712 FGLLLDPM
-720 LAAAAMSASSVL
+720 LAAAAMSVSSVL

>member
-23 RALNALDG
+23 RALHALEG

-51 VLDPPAIAEAIR
+51 ILDPPEIAEAIR

-70 GVDASAAPGQDAR
+70 AVDAAGAPGDDAR
-83 AAHDDEIA
+83 AANEDEIA
-91 NLKRRF
+91 ALKRRF

-117 GLGLDSVA
+117 GIGLDSIA
-125 GRGPWL
+125 EEESWL
-131 WAQFALAA
+131 WVQFLLAA

-159 ASPGMN
+159 VSPGMN

-177 YSVLALAAPSIFPE
+177 YSVLALLAPSIFPE

-221 ASDAIA
+221 ASNAIA
-227 SLMELRPAT
+227 GLMELRPET
-236 ARVLRDG
+236 ARILCHG
-243 EEREVPVD
+243 EEREVPVE
-251 EVAVGDTVLIR
+251 EVAIGDTVLIK
-262 PGERVPVDASVAD
+262 PGERVPVDASVTA
-275 GNSFVDESTI
+275 GNSFIDESTI
-285 TGEPVPVAKG
+285 TGEPVPVAKK

-310 LTVRVVRTGGDT
+310 LTVRVERIGGDT

-343 QADRIAGILVPCALV
+343 QADRIAGILVPCALA

-364 AAWLAFAPPPAL
+364 VAWLVFAPPPAL

-407 GVGAERGVLIRNGA
+407 GAGADRGVLIRNGA
-421 ALEMLA
+421 ALETLA
-427 RARTLAFDKTGT
+427 RARTVAFDKTGT
-439 LTSGNPVLTDRLLPD
+439 LTSGKPVLTDRLLPD
-454 GSGTVADAPFAL
+454 GSGTVPDGALAL
-466 IAAAETHSEHPLAS
+466 IAAAETLSEHPLA
-480 ALVDAADGPL
+480 AAVIEAADSPL
-490 APVEEF
+490 APVDGF

-505 ARVAGHEI
+505 AQVAGREV
-513 VVGAARFLE
+513 VVGSARFLE
-522 GRGIDCAVS
+522 SRGIDCAVS
-531 DGVRGDLSRDGKT
+531 EGVRAELSRDGKT

-553 LAAVLAFRDPPKPES
+553 LAALLAFTDPPKDGS
-568 RQAIADLAA
+568 RQAISNLSALGFEIA
-577 QGADIVMITG
+577 MITG
-587 DNRATAQSVAGSL
+587 DGRATAESVASSL
-600 GISEIE
+600 GIAEIE
-606 AEILPDRKAEAVKA
+606 TEVLPDRKAEAVKA
-620 LRRGGG
+620 LRRGDRT
-626 AVAFVGDGINDAP
+626 VAFVGDGINDAP
-639 ALAEADAGIAIG
+639 ALAEADIGIAIG
-651 TGTDIAMETADVVL
+651 TGTDIAVEAADVVL

-670 RGVVTAIRLARK
+670 RGVVTAIRLARR
-682 TLATIRV
+682 TLATIRM

-712 FGILLDPM
+712 FGLLLDPM